1 MKIEKHSTRMK
12 KLKAKIYFSIN
23 IKVKVI
29 HPSLEEKSLQSVLNL
44 AQQEL
49 ELETKVR
56 QLNGHQSVLV

>member
-1 MKIEKHSTRMK
+1 MK